1 MASGRE
7 QETCIAPF
15 PRILAHVVLQ
25 FSLNFQTGSHKKL
38 PSRHAQMAAL
48 PAAIFASSRSDAA
61 LLEALRADVP
71 AAGAGASGIA
81 QARS

>member
-1 MASGRE
+1 
-7 QETCIAPF
+7 
-15 PRILAHVVLQ
+15 
-25 FSLNFQTGSHKKL
+25 
-38 PSRHAQMAAL
+38 MAAL

-81 QARS
+81 RVRS